1 MASVKRWVALAVLGC
16 IVIAF
21 AYLPPRGGVSTKGL
35 RLFVNQSPQG
45 TPARLRAQALA
56 DEWRAA
62 DGALRLVQER
72 QRFRQAVGGAPRRG
86 NTAGVTVL
94 FTSATTVSPA
104 VVHMVEAAMDTA
116 WHQLGLGET
125 KVHVAAVLELWEPRV
140 SGRAPSLQHDEI
152 AYLEPDSTDRTTCIA
167 FLPAGL
173 YWTRVMRG
181 ERRPATGFGGL
192 VQWLQASLGPCAFYA
207 AYGTPGKPVR
217 RWLAARNWDVALHL
231 DADRAGQD
239 RFSSV
244 NVLGDPR
251 FRWFWESIYSFPPAT
266 VECLAGRPNG
276 CRAAVRAGS
285 ETDRDTPIPQVLRME
300 RRWWRRQHLIPG
312 ERYLAD
318 VAHAVGRDRF
328 LSFWT
333 TALPVDSALTL
344 ALKEPVGE
352 WTSAWEGRFVPR
364 IRLGPTVSI
373 VAMVLALL
381 LAAVAV
387 TGVTL
392 SASRRQVR

>member
-1 MASVKRWVALAVLGC
+1 MASVKRWAAAAVLGC
-16 IVIAF
+16 VVIAF

-35 RLFVNQSPQG
+35 RLFVNQPPQG
-45 TPARLRAQALA
+45 TAARLRAQALA

-72 QRFRQAVGGAPRRG
+72 QRFRQAVGAAPRRG
-86 NTAGVTVL
+86 DTAGVTVL
-94 FTSATTVSPA
+94 FTSAATVSPA
-104 VVHMVEAAMDTA
+104 VVHIVEAAMDTA
-116 WHQLGLGET
+116 WRQLGLGET
-125 KVHVAAVLELWEPRV
+125 KVRVAAVIELWD
-140 SGRAPSLQHDEI
+140 PSLQRDEF

-167 FLPAGL
+167 FLPAGTF
-173 YWTRVMRG
+173 WSRVMRR
-181 ERRPATGFGGL
+181 ERMAGTGFGL
-192 VQWLQASLGPCAFYA
+192 VQWLQSGLGPCAFYA

-217 RWLAARNWDVALHL
+217 RWLAARSWDVALYL
-231 DADRAGQD
+231 DADRRGPD

-266 VECLAGRPNG
+266 VACLAGRSEG

-285 ETDRDTPIPQVLRME
+285 ETDGDMPIPQVLRME
-300 RRWWRRQHLIPG
+300 RRWWRKQHLLPG

-318 VAHAVGRDRF
+318 VKQAVGRERF

-333 TALPVDSALTL
+333 TGLTVDSALTV
-344 ALKEPVGE
+344 ALKQPVGE
-352 WTSAWEGRFVPR
+352 WTSEWERRFVPR

-373 VAMVLALL
+373 VAMILALL
-381 LAAVAV
+381 VGAIAV
-387 TGVTL
+387 TAVTL